1 METNYNN
8 ERRLFKTECKI
19 MSYDEYL
26 NSKYNA
32 PFVDIGHFEG
42 MIYKS
47 DIKIWLN
54 GSVTMEVENGELRLY
69 AATNCYDFSTFII
82 DVIHKARFIM
92 LKYALDEFTYNSFVS
107 SIKYL
112 FETTVPDNIVLRI
125 NHRFTEEVNIPITN
139 DKRDL
144 KLLMNNANIPEY
156 CAYPLV
162 KYTSS
167 NNSVFYITK
176 NGNVVVDSTCTVHFD
191 EFEKVMKIASLVHRL
206 VMVLPGVDVKH
217 SRYFNELIDLISE
230 KQ

>member
-8 ERRLFKTECKI
+8 ERRLFKTVCKI

-54 GSVTMEVENGELRLY
+54 GSVTIEVENGEFRLY
-69 AATNCYDFSTFII
+69 AATNCYDFTTFII

-92 LKYALDEFTYNSFVS
+92 SKYALDEFTYNSFVS

-125 NHRFTEEVNIPITN
+125 NHRFTEETNIPITN

-144 KLLMNNANIPEY
+144 RQLINMVDIPEY

-167 NNSVFYITK
+167 SNNVFYISK
-176 NGNVVVDSTCTVHFD
+176 NGNVVVDSACTVQFD

-206 VMVLPGVDVKH
+206 VMVLPGVDVEH
-217 SRYFNELIDLISE
+217 SQSLNELINLISE
-230 KQ
+230 K

>member
-8 ERRLFKTECKI
+8 ERQFFKTACKI
-19 MSYDEYL
+19 MSYDEYI
-26 NSKYNA
+26 NSKYNV

-54 GSVTMEVENGELRLY
+54 DSVTMEVKNGEFKLY
-69 AATNCYDFSTFII
+69 AATNCYDFTSFII
-82 DVIHKARFIM
+82 DAIHKAKYMM
-92 LKYALDEFTYNSFVS
+92 LKYALDEFTYNSFAS

-112 FETTVPDNIVLRI
+112 FETVVPDNIVSCI

-176 NGNVVVDSTCTVHFD
+176 NGNVVVDSDCTIQFD
-191 EFEKVMKIASLVHRL
+191 EFEKVMKMASLFSNL
-206 VMVLPGVDVKH
+206 VMELSGVDVKH